1 MTAGGFIDYT
11 YKLLQGDFM
20 PKTNFDRIIGWPYHP
35 QMIIAITFAG
45 CFLAAV
51 QGGGPAWA
59 ALIISAIVAPFGALL
74 LFLPYLVTVVVLA
87 ALLSLFQAILQA
99 PRP

>member
-1 MTAGGFIDYT
+1 
-11 YKLLQGDFM
+11 M
-20 PKTNFDRIIGWPYHP
+20 PKNSFDHIIDWPYHP

-45 CFLAAV
+45 CFVAAIH
-51 QGGGPAWA
+51 GGGTAWA
-59 ALIISAIVAPFGALL
+59 ALIVSAIVAPFGALL

>member
-1 MTAGGFIDYT
+1 MS
-11 YKLLQGDFM
+11 K
-20 PKTNFDRIIGWPYHP
+20 NSFDRIIDWPYHP
-35 QMIIAITFAG
+35 QMIIAVAFAG
-45 CFLAAV
+45 CFVAAT

-59 ALIISAIVAPFGALL
+59 ALIVSAIVAPFGALL

-87 ALLSLFQAILQA
+87 ALLSLFQAILRA